1 METYLFKMILCSSIF
16 IGFYYLILERQKA
29 HRFKR
34 FYLLSSILFSMLVP
48 FVSITYG
55 VVKDVSSQLV
65 IVGEEGETLAPVVV
79 KESLFS
85 FENIIYGMYFLVTAI
100 LFVRFL
106 ISLNSLRQAVK
117 TGQKI
122 KRGKFTLVLQD
133 EKATPHSFWNYIF
146 VNRDDYERGKID
158 EKIILHEK
166 THLEQKH
173 SFDVLLIEFL
183 LTVFW
188 FNPAF
193 YFYKKAMLTNHEFL
207 ADERVLKYDSNI
219 KSYQQLLLTE
229 LISERIL
236 FTNQFNLSNTK
247 KRIKMMTTPNT
258 KKSKLYAWLALPLTV
273 IMFFAFVE
281 KVPATNQELKTQNKP
296 ADQHFTKEDI
306 EKIKSDDPFA
316 EYQEILSKYSNLLN
330 EKKYDEFN
338 RKISDEDKKRLNE
351 LSALLT
357 SEQKERLPVFSLKG
371 ESDESNSKKE
381 NYLIGVN
388 KNLESKVDTLT
399 PQQKKTVASLE
410 KMKEEIDAKIQQ
422 IKENKA
428 QYKVSNNETSDEEQA
443 SFPGGINYFRQRVS
457 EVFNSAV
464 FNGNEGTL
472 KTTVYMTINEDGS
485 VSDFRS
491 EGSSE
496 KFNTEVLRTV
506 KFITENV
513 KWNPAKKN
521 GKPVKFIFK
530 LPLTMNFS

>member
-1 METYLFKMILCSSIF
+1 METYFFKMILCSSIF

-65 IVGEEGETLAPVVV
+65 IAGGEGETLAPLVV

-85 FENIIYGMYFLVTAI
+85 FENIIYGMYFLVTTI

-146 VNRDDYERGKID
+146 VNRDDYEHGKID
-158 EKIILHEK
+158 EKIILHER

-193 YFYKKAMLTNHEFL
+193 YFYKKAMLINHEFL

-219 KSYQQLLLTE
+219 KSYKQLLLTE

-247 KRIKMMTTPNT
+247 KRIKMMTTTNT
-258 KKSKLYAWLALPLTV
+258 KKSKFYAWLALPLTV
-273 IMFFAFVE
+273 LMFFAFAE
-281 KVPATNQELKTQNKP
+281 KVPATNQELKTKNKP

-316 EYQEILSKYSNLLN
+316 EYQEILNKYSDLLN

-351 LSALLT
+351 LNVLLT
-357 SEQKERLPVFSLKG
+357 SEQRDQLPVFSLKG
-371 ESDESNSKKE
+371 EYKSDESNLKKE

-388 KNLESKVDTLT
+388 KNL
-399 PQQKKTVASLE
+399 KTVNDTIKPKKDVA
-410 KMKEEIDAKIQQ
+410 QT
-422 IKENKA
+422 IKEGFPPPAPSEVTPAEHPAGLNSFRTLFADEFNTAKMDKLEGLVKSTL
-428 QYKVSNNETSDEEQA
+428 YFDVDDKGNVSN
-443 SFPGGINYFRQRVS
+443 FRA
-457 EVFNSAV
+457 EGENNDFNAEAIRALKQI
-464 FNGNEGTL
+464 NGN
-472 KTTVYMTINEDGS
+472 TVW
-485 VSDFRS
+485 
-491 EGSSE
+491 
-496 KFNTEVLRTV
+496 K
-506 KFITENV
+506 
-513 KWNPAKKN
+513 PATKD
-521 GKPVKFIFK
+521 GKPVAYTFK
-530 LPLTMNFS
+530 LPLTMHFEKNPMPANKK